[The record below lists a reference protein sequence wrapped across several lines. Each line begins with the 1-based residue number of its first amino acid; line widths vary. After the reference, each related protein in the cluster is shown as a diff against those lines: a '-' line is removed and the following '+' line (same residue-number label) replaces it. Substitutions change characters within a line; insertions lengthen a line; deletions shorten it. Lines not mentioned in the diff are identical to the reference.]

1 MTSLKNEDGQRLTDQ
16 SDILDETV
24 KYYTSLYTAEKN

>member
-16 SDILDETV
+16 SDILGETV